1 MTPMP
6 STTTPRTPVRT
17 PVRPPTADEAVGH
30 TLLNCLLR
38 EATAPEDRTLADG
51 RLVLRLPRLD
61 MLLGVGVRRASVLG
75 AHRFSGPVSILEGL
89 PGGAWTTIGWQ
100 RLAELVHAELTLRT
114 GTENDEFLA
123 QVAAG
128 HRAVD
133 SALGRWATADTATPG
148 GTITR
153 TAPDTTG
160 DPADGGAR
168 SEDDEPPAVRAA
180 GRPGDPL
187 TTYLAS
193 EQSLLLG
200 HRFHPTPKAH
210 GADPG
215 TWTAYAPEEG
225 ARFPLHLLAVREGLM
240 AEETAEPGGAAALDR
255 TGEAPPGYR
264 LLPAHPWQ
272 YRLLGGHPALR
283 AAVARGDVLDLGPA
297 GPPVTPTA
305 SVRTIHDGHAFLKF
319 SLDVRITN
327 CLRKNASYE
336 LTGAVALTRLL
347 APVLAD
353 LARSH
358 PSAAVLR
365 EPAYRSLALP
375 GPDGRPDR
383 TLLEGF
389 GVIVREGLTRHTP
402 TGTTPLLAAA
412 IADEYPLGPGRV
424 SALLAGAG
432 PDEAAEWWRR
442 YTALLVPPVLTAYF
456 RHGVV
461 LEPHLQNVVVCVGR
475 DGAPERVLFR
485 DLEGTKLLPDH
496 YAAALRSLPGEVA
509 EPLTYDRR
517 RGWDRVVYCLFV
529 NHLAE
534 VLAAVADLHPETERA
549 LWRQVRATVERSA
562 DALGRPSQL
571 RALLAGAPLPAKAN
585 LLTRWQRSADRDAGY
600 VRLPSPLAAP
610 PPGGRPYAS

>member
-1 MTPMP
+1 MP
-6 STTTPRTPVRT
+6 STTTPRTPART
-17 PVRPPTADEAVGH
+17 PLRPPTADEAVGH

-38 EATAPEDRTLADG
+38 EATAPEDRTLTDG
-51 RLVLRLPRLD
+51 RLVLRLPHTD
-61 MLLGVGVRRASVLG
+61 TLLRVGVRRASLLG
-75 AHRFSGPVSILEGL
+75 AHRFTGPADVREGL
-89 PGGAWTTIGWQ
+89 PDGAWTAIGWQ
-100 RLAELVHAELTLRT
+100 RLAQLVHAELSLRT

-128 HRAVD
+128 HRAVA
-133 SALGRWATADTATPG
+133 SALGRRATAPAPALAVAT
-148 GTITR
+148 
-153 TAPDTTG
+153 D
-160 DPADGGAR
+160 DPAA
-168 SEDDEPPAVRAA
+168 
-180 GRPGDPL
+180 RPGDP
-187 TTYLAS
+187 TAVYLAS
-193 EQSLLLG
+193 EQSLILG

-210 GADPG
+210 GADPEA
-215 TWTAYAPEEG
+215 WAAYAPEEG
-225 ARFPLHLLAVREGLM
+225 ARFPLHLLAVREGFV
-240 AEETAEPGGAAALDR
+240 AEDTAEPGGAAALDR

-272 YRLLGGHPALR
+272 YRLLGDHPALR
-283 AAVARGDVLDLGPA
+283 AAVARRDVLDLGPSGA
-297 GPPVTPTA
+297 PVTPTA
-305 SVRTIHDGHAFLKF
+305 SVRTVHDGHAFLKF

-327 CLRKNASYE
+327 CVRKNASYE

-353 LARSH
+353 LTRRH
-358 PSAAVLR
+358 PAAGVLR

-375 GPDGRPDR
+375 GADGRPDR

-389 GVIVREGLTRHTP
+389 GVIVREGLAGHTP
-402 TGTTPLLAAA
+402 AGTTPLLAAA
-412 IADEYPLGPGRV
+412 VADEYPLGPGRV

-432 PDEAAEWWRR
+432 PDRAAEWFGR
-442 YTALLVPPVLTAYF
+442 YTTLLVPPVLTAFF

-475 DGAPERVLFR
+475 DGFPQRVLFR

-496 YAAALRSLPGEVA
+496 HAAALRALPREVA

-534 VLAAVADLHPETERA
+534 VLAAVADLHPETEPA

-562 DALGRPSQL
+562 DTLGRPPRLQ
-571 RALLAGAPLPAKAN
+571 ALLAGAPLPAKAN
-585 LLTRWQRSADRDAGY
+585 LLTRWRRSADRDAGY
-600 VRLPSPLAAP
+600 VHLPSPLAVP
-610 PPGGRPYAS
+610 PTA

>member
-1 MTPMP
+1 MP
-6 STTTPRTPVRT
+6 STTTPRTPGRA
-17 PVRPPTADEAVGH
+17 PVRPPTSDEAVGH
-30 TLLNCLLR
+30 TILNCLLR

-51 RLVLRLPRLD
+51 RLVLRLPHHD
-61 MLLGVGVRRASVLG
+61 TLLRVGVRRTSLLG
-75 AHRFSGPVSILEGL
+75 AHRFAGPVSVRESR
-89 PGGAWTTIGWQ
+89 PDGAWSTIGWQ

-123 QVAAG
+123 QVAAS
-128 HRAVD
+128 HRAVA
-133 SALGRWATADTATPG
+133 SALGRWAT
-148 GTITR
+148 
-153 TAPDTTG
+153 
-160 DPADGGAR
+160 DPASATAATAAR
-168 SEDDEPPAVRAA
+168 SGGSPSGAPA
-180 GRPGDPL
+180 GPGDSL
-187 TTYLAS
+187 AAYLAS

-210 GADPG
+210 GADPDV
-215 TWTAYAPEEG
+215 WAAYAPEEG
-225 ARFPLHLLAVREGLM
+225 ARFPLQLLAVRERFL

-255 TGEAPPGYR
+255 AGEAPPGYR

-272 YRLLGGHPALR
+272 YRLLGDHPVLLSAL
-283 AAVARGDVLDLGPA
+283 ARRDVLDLGRSVA
-297 GPPVTPTA
+297 PVTPTA
-305 SVRTIHDGHAFLKF
+305 SVRTVHDGHAFLKF

-353 LARSH
+353 LARRH

-375 GPDGRPDR
+375 GADGRPDR

-389 GVIVREGLTRHTP
+389 GVIVREGLACHAP
-402 TGTTPLLAAA
+402 VGTTPLLAAA
-412 IADEYPLGPGRV
+412 VADEYPLGPGRV
-424 SALLAGAG
+424 SALLAGSG

-442 YTALLVPPVLTAYF
+442 YTALLVPPVLTAFF

-475 DGAPERVLFR
+475 DGLPERVLFR
-485 DLEGTKLLPDH
+485 DLEGTKLLSDH
-496 YAAALRSLPGEVA
+496 HARALRSLPREVA
-509 EPLTYDRR
+509 GPLTYDRH
-517 RGWDRVVYCLFV
+517 RGWDRVVYCLLV

-534 VLAAVADLHPETERA
+534 LLAAVADLHPETEPA
-549 LWRQVRATVERSA
+549 LWRQVGTELERSA
-562 DALGRPSQL
+562 DPLGRPAQL

-585 LLTRWQRSADRDAGY
+585 LLTRWRRSADRDAGY
-600 VRLPSPLAAP
+600 VRLPSPLGPRPPAVLSYAP
-610 PPGGRPYAS
+610 